1 MFYALNT
8 RNDLAYE
15 VVWVLRTHCA
25 SSGCLERLLCFRL
38 GSLFALDF
46 VLVKD
51 FNNGVMRKLV

>member
-1 MFYALNT
+1 M
-8 RNDLAYE
+8 YE
-15 VVWVLRTHCA
+15 VVWVLRTHLA